1 MKCNSCGYDKI
12 LPMYKFCPKCKSPL
26 NTQTKEAVDSD
37 SSTQSEQSNTKLIGM
52 LLMSY
57 KKAIQD
63 PKGFGEFCKKH
74 PNDSRRLWQ
83 KWIKEGRD
91 LSLLEDY
98 NPTSSA
104 TVSKPKKKEE
114 KTEEHQAAVQ
124 GAQAASAVASS
135 KPKVAESDVVAVGS
149 RNKEHNYVTWSIAP
163 GQIARNISAQAFQ
176 ELEKVDGVYV
186 QEGVTAVIFVD
197 GEQVAELQGGL
208 YKFATEKIQRDAAEK
223 EEDERSKE
231 SIVRKIGR
239 AGRSLWALIT
249 GNRDKYNKEEA
260 RKKRERVK
268 KIAQKLSG
276 NSVVAVVLKRDSA
289 IQVTMGIRPVVSED
303 GTSQMEFAPYKIR
316 TKTLTLDV
324 AVALEI
330 RISDFR
336 EFRTTYLMDQMSYS
350 VNDVRM
356 ALNTWMRTTIQ
367 RHMQDYEADGQ
378 LIPTELLSA
387 ISYDINSQSQQLLH
401 GIVVSQVLDITTEN
415 EAFDRFRA
423 IEEKFYCTEKE
434 IDYLMR
440 TNEFK
445 NRLQNEEN
453 AQKLREARTELD
465 LRKELD
471 SINNDQLVH
480 EDEMEAFVQLLQSQ
494 KRIRDARTENEELA
508 ALLELK
514 GNRLISEDEF
524 DALEN
529 SIRDKKFDREQVSA
543 EFQMRAA
550 NRTSMTRVQL
560 DLQLSKSQLL
570 AEAELEDIRFEEL
583 KKRQARQ
590 FQLDETEQEHNLASA
605 RRQDEY
611 DDTRREKD
619 ADFADTRR
627 EKDFDFEQ
635 RQKDAEYERT
645 HREAKD
651 NIDIE
656 RQRSQNE
663 MDILRQKAE
672 LARQN
677 MQAMQQH
684 EQELAEKKHQEEM
697 ARIAAQQS
705 MTAEQ
710 LMATGMAGM
719 DAAAQKAFAESFA
732 AGKGGEK
739 EREMYERMLQMQQQ
753 HAGES
758 SEQSA
763 AQMEQMQAM
772 MRQMM
777 EFAQSGMQTNAQ
789 MAANMA
795 AGQAAGQQAQLD
807 AMQNIAAGRQAEVN
821 AMKDEYRQ
829 QMMHEQARV
838 DHTQDAALN
847 YTTKVTQSTAPAST
861 PSKQNKEYYLP
872 DFGQSYTRQE
882 IENYIMQGVVHPDT
896 EIDANGINGKVCEQE
911 EFFSFCLQKY
921 GVTCPRC
928 GKKYLSELGICTECG
943 YEE

>member
-26 NTQTKEAVDSD
+26 NTQSKEAVDSD
-37 SSTQSEQSNTKLIGM
+37 SSSQPEQSNTKLIGM

-74 PNDSRRLWQ
+74 PNDSKRLWN
-83 KWIKEGRD
+83 KWLNEGRD
-91 LSLLEDY
+91 LTTLAAYD
-98 NPTSSA
+98 PTSSEA
-104 TVSKPKKKEE
+104 PKKPSKKEE

-350 VNDVRM
+350 VHDVRM
-356 ALNTWMRTTIQ
+356 ALNAWMRTAIQ
-367 RHMQDYEADGQ
+367 RRMQDYEADGQ
-378 LIPTELLSA
+378 LIPSELMSS
-387 ISYDINSQSQQLLH
+387 ISYDIITQSQQLLH

-415 EAFDRFRA
+415 QEFDRFRVV
-423 IEEKFYCTEKE
+423 EEKLYCTEKE
-434 IDYLMR
+434 IDYLTR

-453 AQKLREARTELD
+453 AQRLREARTELE
-465 LRKELD
+465 LRKEMD
-471 SINNDQLVH
+471 KINNDQLVH
-480 EDEMEAFVQLLQSQ
+480 ESEMEAFVQLQQSQ
-494 KRIRDARTENEELA
+494 NRIREAQTETEELA
-508 ALLELK
+508 ALLKLK

-529 SIRDKKFDREQVSA
+529 SIRDKKFDRDQVSA

-550 NRTSMTRVQL
+550 NRTNMARVQL
-560 DLQLSKSQLL
+560 DLQLNKSELL
-570 AEAELEDIRFEEL
+570 AKAELDDIRFEEL
-583 KKRQARQ
+583 RKDQARQ
-590 FQLDETEQEHNLASA
+590 FQLDDAQQEHDLASA
-605 RRQDEY
+605 RRQDDY
-611 DDTRREKD
+611 ADTRREKD

-645 HREAKD
+645 HREAED

-882 IENYIMQGVVHPDT
+882 IENYIMQGVVQPDT
-896 EIDANGINGKVCEQE
+896 EIDTNGINGKVYEQE

-921 GVTCPRC
+921 GVTCPKC
-928 GKKYLSELGICTECG
+928 GKKYLSELGVCTECG